1 MTKGVLIELILQS
14 IAGGVKTQDSG
25 RYARKEDVEAYLAA
39 AINYSLAKAYYINK
53 AENEGIFPNDFIAT
67 YILDVE
73 DDPIEGV
80 RFVPLPSKI
89 LSMPANRG
97 LRSVGPVKGD
107 AQFVQ
112 MNFEA
117 SAHDEYYKGS
127 IRNITGFMLIGQT
140 IQFRNLSHLV
150 DKVKIRQVASIED
163 MDDEQELP
171 IPAGMEVEVI
181 QICTEFFTGVRSLPK
196 DNRPNNTEG

>member
-14 IAGGVKTQDSG
+14 VAGGVKTQDTG
-25 RYARKEDVEAYLAA
+25 RYVRREDVEAYLAA
-39 AINYSLAKAYYINK
+39 AINYSLIKAYYINK

-73 DDPIEGV
+73 EDPIEGV
-80 RFVPLPSKI
+80 KFVPLPTKI
-89 LSMPANRG
+89 LSLPANRG
-97 LRSVGPVKGD
+97 LRSVGPVKGNV
-107 AQFVQ
+107 QFIQ
-112 MNFEA
+112 QNFEA
-117 SAHDEYYKGS
+117 QAHDEYYKGS
-127 IRNITGFMLIGQT
+127 IRNMTGFRLIGQR
-140 IQFRNLSHLV
+140 IELVNLSSFV
-150 DKVKIRQVASIED
+150 TQVKIRQVASIMD

-181 QICTEFFTGVRSLPK
+181 QICTEFFTGVRALPK